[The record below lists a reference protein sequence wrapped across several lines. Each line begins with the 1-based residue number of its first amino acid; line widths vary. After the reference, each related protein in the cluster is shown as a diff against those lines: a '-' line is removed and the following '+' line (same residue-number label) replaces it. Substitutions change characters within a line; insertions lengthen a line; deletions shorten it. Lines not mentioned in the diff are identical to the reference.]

1 MSCFMSGTEYDD
13 LKAELQEVK
22 EILAVIAKTVAA
34 DNEVS
39 AIRTER
45 RLADQKRQAD
55 VLNVINQNRQM
66 LDLAD

>member
-1 MSCFMSGTEYDD
+1 MTDQEFKEMKSD
-13 LKAELQEVK
+13 LQEVK
-22 EILAVIAKTVAA
+22 EILAVIARTVAA

-45 RLADQKRQAD
+45 RLADEKRQAD

>member
-45 RLADQKRQAD
+45 RLADEKRQAD
-55 VLNVINQNRQM
+55 VASVINKNRH
-66 LDLAD
+66 LLNLAD